1 MTHWTEAVFRD
12 RPEVFRRDLEGAVES
27 APEEVEQLLELLASE
42 HDVDPASAF
51 DVPCGIGRH
60 AVALAERGL
69 DVTGLD
75 LSADYVERA
84 RERAEAAGVAGA
96 GDATFRQ
103 GDMRELDVE
112 GTFDLVLNVWTSFGY
127 YDEETDRAILAAL
140 RERVAEDGA
149 LVMELANK
157 EGILADFQ
165 DDGVMRGED
174 HVSFETR
181 EYDPETSRMHTERE
195 QFEPVEDGYEHVG
208 TMAYETRL
216 FDPTTL
222 RRWLLDAG
230 FGSVALYADLTGE
243 ELTHESARLV
253 VVAES

>member
-12 RPEVFRRDLEGAVES
+12 RPEVFRHDLEDAVGE
-27 APEEVEQLLELLASE
+27 APEEVDQVLELLASE
-42 HDVDPASAF
+42 HDVDPGSAF

-75 LSADYVERA
+75 LSTAYVERA
-84 RERAEAAGVAGA
+84 RERAEAAGV
-96 GDATFRQ
+96 DAAFHQ
-103 GDMRELDVE
+103 GDMRDLAPV
-112 GTFDLVLNVWTSFGY
+112 GRFDLVLNMWTSFGY

-140 RERVAEDGA
+140 RDRVADEGA

-157 EGILADFQ
+157 EGILANFE

-181 EYDPETSRMHTERE
+181 EYDPGSSRMHTERE
-195 QFEPVEDGYEHVG
+195 LFEPVQDGYEHVG
-208 TMAYETRL
+208 TMEYETRL
-216 FDPTTL
+216 FAPATL
-222 RRWLLDAG
+222 GRWLLDAG
-230 FGSVALYADLTGE
+230 FGSVALYADLTGGD
-243 ELTHESARLV
+243 LTHESTRLV
-253 VVAES
+253 AVAKP